1 MLINHFLTAIPFLGM
16 QCLANPSPPVFK
28 SRQITDERVHLTD
41 CISQG
46 SQGSVVVYCK
56 NDSVCNRTPAENDIC
71 VMRADSLFT
80 WEQRNQG
87 CTFQGT
93 NTRFVW
99 DIEPNARDAEFAEDD
114 VVGSGSNGFHR
125 FNCTKSD
132 NRILFTDNAKRQC
145 KSIYSCF
152 NVSCVN

>member
-1 MLINHFLTAIPFLGM
+1 
-16 QCLANPSPPVFK
+16 
-28 SRQITDERVHLTD
+28 
-41 CISQG
+41 
-46 SQGSVVVYCK
+46 
-56 NDSVCNRTPAENDIC
+56 
-71 VMRADSLFT
+71 MRADSLFT

-114 VVGSGSNGFHR
+114 VVGYDHDSFSPCLGIGSNSYLDGDALDSSGSNGFHR